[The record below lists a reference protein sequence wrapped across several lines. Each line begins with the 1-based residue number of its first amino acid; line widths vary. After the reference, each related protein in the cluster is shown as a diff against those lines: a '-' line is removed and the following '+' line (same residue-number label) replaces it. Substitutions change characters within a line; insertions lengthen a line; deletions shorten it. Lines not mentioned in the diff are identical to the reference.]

1 MSTICRPCIA
11 LVPDP
16 PCPSDFSG
24 GTVTPPIP
32 TRQRV
37 CNTEQTASCP
47 DGSNPE
53 IVEAGT
59 FCTVVLNPT
68 ASSVAT
74 TQAALDAQALA
85 QAQSEVG
92 DCAWEAIVWTIDPNI
107 NAGGGGNPNL
117 ISSSGSGLAGNAQVQ
132 VFAPIV
138 APADA
143 SSRGCKATGDITFS
157 YKTGTVTHHNISG
170 TFINASAPAGTPF
183 GVFSCSIEIF
193 EGQDFA
199 HLGSIYASSHSGVG
213 ALGTFPYSHDFT
225 SDGHTPKV
233 YRIVLQTST
242 YSEQTYNHTQSATV
256 SIKALD

>member
-1 MSTICRPCIA
+1 
-11 LVPDP
+11 VPDP

-24 GTVTPPIP
+24 GTVNPPIP

-47 DGSNPE
+47 DGSNPQ
-53 IVEAGT
+53 IVPAGT
-59 FCTVVLNPT
+59 FCTVILNPT
-68 ASSVAT
+68 EAT
-74 TQAALDAQALA
+74 IAQAQAAVDAQALA
-85 QAQSEVG
+85 QAQSQVG

-107 NAGGGGNPNL
+107 NAGGSGNPNL

-170 TFINASAPAGTPF
+170 VFNNASAPAGTVL
-183 GVFSCSIEIF
+183 GVFSCSVEIF
-193 EGQDFA
+193 EGANFGA
-199 HLGSIYASSHSGVG
+199 LFSIYTQSHSGVG

-225 SDGHTPKV
+225 SDGMTPKV
-233 YRIVLQTST
+233 YRIELKTST
-242 YSEQTYNHTQSATV
+242 YSEPTFNHTQNATV
-256 SIKALD
+256 LVKALD